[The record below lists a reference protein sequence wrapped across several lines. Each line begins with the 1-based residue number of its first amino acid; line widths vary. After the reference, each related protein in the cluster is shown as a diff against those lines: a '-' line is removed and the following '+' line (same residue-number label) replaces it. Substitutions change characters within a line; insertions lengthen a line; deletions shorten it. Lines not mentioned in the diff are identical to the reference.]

1 MKNLKTTIC
10 LAISLIMS
18 VALVQAKNS
27 NREKTLPISKENSII
42 SIMPT
47 NRVFYEL
54 MYKLNHK
61 KCLQLEVSSM
71 SISKS
76 RNRSFMNSYTSY
88 GRESLIKENSYT
100 LKSAHSVKMEF
111 SDRNNF
117 AGPKT
122 RESFKIYGRTNT
134 ISVEIKLET
143 WGNKTIVLRNV
154 EIHKDGFGYFITG
167 RVTDGNRTVYYT
179 LGIYEVVCLI

>member
-1 MKNLKTTIC
+1 MKNLRKPIC
-10 LAISLIMS
+10 LAISLFMTIT
-18 VALVQAKNS
+18 LLQAKNVE
-27 NREKTLPISKENSII
+27 NNIVLVKKNNTVEAFTNPI
-42 SIMPT
+42 
-47 NRVFYEL
+47 FYEL
-54 MYKLNHK
+54 MYKINHS
-61 KCLQLEVSSM
+61 KCLQLEVSAM
-71 SISKS
+71 SINKS
-76 RNRSFMNSYTSY
+76 RNQSFMNSYTSY
-88 GRESLIKENSYT
+88 GRESLIKENNYT
-100 LKSAHSVKMEF
+100 LKSARSVNMEF

-117 AGPKT
+117 AGAKT

-179 LGIYEVVCLI
+179 LGIYEVACLI